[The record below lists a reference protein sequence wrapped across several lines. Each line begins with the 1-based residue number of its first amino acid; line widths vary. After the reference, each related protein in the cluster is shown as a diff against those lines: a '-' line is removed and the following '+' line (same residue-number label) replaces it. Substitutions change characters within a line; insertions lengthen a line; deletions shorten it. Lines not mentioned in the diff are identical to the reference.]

1 MTKIAEVAMNRPW
14 MPLFVADYLKDT
26 RGLTTTQHGA
36 YLLLIIEYWI
46 KGALPNDDKQ
56 LARITGM
63 SALEWKKTKPVIQA
77 FFRDGWKHKRLD
89 QEIAKFS
96 DKQTKRQDA
105 GKRGGIARANG
116 QAKAK
121 QTAKQKPADAQASSS
136 DSRKKDS
143 DANASGADAPTDHR
157 KRLFSE
163 GLEKLAQ
170 ITGKG
175 PDACRAFV
183 GKCLKAA
190 NDDAVVVLGLIEDA
204 ERNQIVNPSAWIA
217 AHLKSKDVSNA
228 KAQGGSLIAA
238 LDRALEQSQDADLA
252 AAENPV
258 LSLPKR
264 PVQ

>member
-1 MTKIAEVAMNRPW
+1 MDATMNNRPW
-14 MPLFVADYLKDT
+14 LPLFVADYLKDT

-56 LARITGM
+56 LARIACM
-63 SALEWKKTKPVIQA
+63 SALEWKKAKPVLQA

-96 DKQTKRQDA
+96 DKQTKRQNA

-121 QTAKQKPADAQASSS
+121 QTLSKTQASSS
-136 DSRKKDS
+136 DFIKKEKKDS
-143 DANASGADAPTDHR
+143 DANASGADAPIDYR
-157 KRLFSE
+157 KRLFNE
-163 GLEKLAQ
+163 GLEKLAK

-228 KAQGGSLIAA
+228 KAQGGSINAA
-238 LDRALEQSQDADLA
+238 LDRAIEQSQNADLA

-258 LSLPKR
+258 LCLPKR
-264 PVQ
+264 SV